1 MDGKPEKNI
10 FSCAFDKILIQLHFI
25 KVETL

>member
-1 MDGKPEKNI
+1 MDGKTEKNI
-10 FSCAFDKILIQLHFI
+10 FSCAFDKILIQLHFM